1 MNFIMRKLFLF
12 AFISTSV
19 RLING
24 LITSQR
30 STFRFGLQKLTMG
43 KGFGALKKPAFKY
56 TGSVVPGILGQPLE
70 VPPSILRPDYALD
83 GIPKSKS
90 RGLPWEVFPQTAED
104 IERMR
109 VSGRIAREVLDTA
122 VRFVKAGVTTQE
134 IDALVHEETIR
145 RNSYPSPLNY
155 HNFPKSCCTSINEI
169 ICHGIPDSTV
179 VKDGDIINIDVTI
192 FHDGVHGD
200 CSETVMIGNVS
211 PAVKDLVITT
221 YQAWQAAIAICK
233 PGTKYSDI
241 GGVIE
246 DIIVP
251 KGYTSV
257 REFCG
262 HGWVI
267 IILHVICSFPHE
279 AACYFTS
286 DLHGR

>member
-1 MNFIMRKLFLF
+1 MANFLNIVVIMMCCFSALQS
-12 AFISTSV
+12 A
-19 RLING
+19 NG
-24 LITSQR
+24 LTSQSIR
-30 STFRFGLQKLTMG
+30 IKSQPLMMG

-56 TGSVVPGILGQPLE
+56 TGSVVPGILGLPLE
-70 VPPSILRPDYALD
+70 VPQAILRPDYALD
-83 GIPKSKS
+83 GIPKGKS
-90 RGLPWEVFPQTAED
+90 RGLPWEVFPQTTED
-104 IERMR
+104 IARMR
-109 VSGRIAREVLDTA
+109 ISGRIAREVLDSA
-122 VRFVKAGVTTQE
+122 VRFVKAGVTTQQ
-134 IDALVHEETIR
+134 IDALVHEETTK

-155 HNFPKSCCTSINEI
+155 HGFPKSCCTSINEI

-211 PAVKDLVITT
+211 PEVKDLVVTT
-221 YQAWQAAIAICK
+221 YEAWQAAIAICK

-246 DIIVP
+246 DIIIP

-262 HGWVI
+262 HG
-267 IILHVICSFPHE
+267 
-279 AACYFTS
+279 
-286 DLHGR
+286 